1 MEEVKES
8 IRQFLAKH
16 VSRERIGDEEN
27 IFVTRHVTSLFA
39 MQLVTFIEKEFAI
52 RIQSDDLQFANFQ
65 SIGAIS
71 RFVRN
76 KMPEKSAAQMAK

>member
-39 MQLVTFIEKEFAI
+39 MQLVTFIEKEFAPH
-52 RIQSDDLQFANFQ
+52 Q
-65 SIGAIS
+65 GP
-71 RFVRN
+71 
-76 KMPEKSAAQMAK
+76 MG